1 MFDVNSIEYN
11 RNWFLRDRDMFVV
24 KDDFVW
30 IINND
35 WCIFW
40 FLIIFGGWKF
50 NF

>member
-1 MFDVNSIEYN
+1 MFDVNSIEYK

-24 KDDFVW
+24 KDFVW